1 MTGSR
6 DHGTKGR
13 KDGGKRFSGSW
24 FLVPDRWLAVG
35 GWRLAGWRF
44 KRQLMAADDG
54 LAAAKRGGA
63 GQLIGWRGVRL
74 ETS

>member
-1 MTGSR
+1 MGRR
-6 DHGTKGR
+6 DEGTKGQR
-13 KDGGKRFSGSW
+13 ERFSGSW

-63 GQLIGWRGVRL
+63 GQLIGCRGVRL